1 MQHSAYYQN
10 LQKCVRICPYMTR
23 GNRTHY
29 NIRERE
35 SSQHKKTR
43 NILVSFVDPRDK
55 ASVKALLKTCKG
67 KANALDF
74 GRRKDKSAL
83 CECGRPHKQSW
94 AIRRRMDSLKW
105 RECCSD
111 GWGQRICEPCDTV
124 LLSECSHVEAHQF
137 WENLRKCN
145 AKHWIVIEGLLLL
158 TSSKLTRFCLVSAK
172 FAETSFD

>member
-1 MQHSAYYQN
+1 MHADATFSILPELAV
-10 LQKCVRICPYMTR
+10 VRTYLPLYDQ
-23 GNRTHY
+23 NRTHY

-94 AIRRRMDSLKW
+94 AIRRRMDSLK
-105 RECCSD
+105 
-111 GWGQRICEPCDTV
+111 
-124 LLSECSHVEAHQF
+124 
-137 WENLRKCN
+137 
-145 AKHWIVIEGLLLL
+145 
-158 TSSKLTRFCLVSAK
+158 
-172 FAETSFD
+172 